1 AFGTDQTV
9 PFWPEPE
16 FGDKTEIKNVNA
28 KTCKGTW
35 VAAGTMFPLGM
46 AIPSNTVLHYGM
58 YLPPGT
64 MLPDGCLVPIHAR
77 MVSVVPLPTAK
88 E

>member
-1 AFGTDQTV
+1 VAIVNNDTAFGTDQTV

-16 FGDKTEIKNVNA
+16 YGDKTDIKNVNA

-46 AIPSNTVLHYGM
+46 AIPSNTVN
-58 YLPPGT
+58 
-64 MLPDGCLVPIHAR
+64 
-77 MVSVVPLPTAK
+77 
-88 E
+88 